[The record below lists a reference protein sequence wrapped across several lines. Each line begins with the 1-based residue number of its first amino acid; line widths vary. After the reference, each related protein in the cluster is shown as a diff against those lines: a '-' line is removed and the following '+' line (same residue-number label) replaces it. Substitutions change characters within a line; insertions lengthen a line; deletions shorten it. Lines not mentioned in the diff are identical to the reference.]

1 MHVLPPGFHRTRHYA
16 LFAKAAVADNVARA
30 RELLGLQKPKASPPS
45 LACAVER
52 AAFLRDQQGSQIEG
66 TSPLGRNTRR
76 PATTTSSRTNL
87 AVLQAPIGHRQPT
100 LNAGMASRQRNA
112 RN

>member
-76 PATTTSSRTNL
+76 PSRL
-87 AVLQAPIGHRQPT
+87 MMSASLLHVCAASILVLRW
-100 LNAGMASRQRNA
+100 L
-112 RN
+112 